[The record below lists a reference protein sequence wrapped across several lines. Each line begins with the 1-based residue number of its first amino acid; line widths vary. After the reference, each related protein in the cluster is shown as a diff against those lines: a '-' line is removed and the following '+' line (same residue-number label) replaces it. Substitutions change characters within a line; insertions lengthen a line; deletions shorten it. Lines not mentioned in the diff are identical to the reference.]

1 MPDVVRTPDG
11 RQWYLHDGRLWYKPD
26 DEDLEELVRR
36 YARDEAASVVHR
48 LWERGTYEEE
58 RAHTDA
64 DVYEEELNE
73 LTMAAG
79 ELADRLE
86 GLADMSDQTRVRKTM
101 LADSLR
107 KLAKEIKDTV

>member
-1 MPDVVRTPDG
+1 MPDAVRT
-11 RQWYLHDGRLWYKPD
+11 LDGRLWYLQRD
-26 DEDLEELVRR
+26 ADLEELVRR
-36 YARDEAASVVHR
+36 YAGDEAAEIVRH
-48 LWERGTYEEE
+48 LQERDTYEKE

-73 LTMAAG
+73 LIQAAG
-79 ELADRLE
+79 EWADRLE
-86 GLADMSDQTRVRKTM
+86 GLADMSAQTRVKKTM